1 MQTELRRRGEGGGY
15 SLLIRIQVHS
25 VSDSFQIQ
33 PKKIEVLITFFF
45 KLHNFSY
52 FSQLSMQRFA
62 YAYIEQKTVS
72 CMDIVS
78 CTKGK
83 PSRTWLAK
91 N

>member
-33 PKKIEVLITFFF
+33 PKKNRSTNHIFLELRYY
-45 KLHNFSY
+45 SY
-52 FSQLSMQRFA
+52 FSQLSMQRF
-62 YAYIEQKTVS
+62 AYIEQKTVS

-91 N
+91 T